1 MARTIDLTPT
11 WSGML
16 PALLAI
22 IEAGND
28 TGKTTARQ
36 ELARMAKGADEAH
49 RARESLKSWRMSRE
63 DVRRLKEGDV
73 VRLTCSGSGGV
84 DLGGREEE
92 RTYQPGALAHVG
104 SIAQYAGQGLAVT
117 VTVITGPGRYVDNVF
132 DETDADAYPFAAVA
146 PAVAALAR
154 AYHSAQLRD
163 DEMSE
168 KEVPPTGD
176 DYNDVFSDLAG
187 AARVLDRPHA
197 VGPLSAVGLD
207 ARSIA
212 AILAGLQLLHVHA
225 SAMWPDPAALAMA
238 SDAEGQPVKPLSADD
253 IRALIDSL

>member
-22 IEAGND
+22 LQDGND
-28 TGKTTARQ
+28 AGKTTARQ
-36 ELARMAKGADEAH
+36 ELARMAKGADEAQ

-63 DVRRLKEGDV
+63 DVQRLKPGDV

-84 DLGGREEE
+84 DLGDRQEE
-92 RTYQPGALAHVG
+92 RAYQPGALAYVG
-104 SIAQYAGQGLAVT
+104 GVAQYPGQGLTVT

-168 KEVPPTGD
+168 KEVPPTGG

-187 AARVLDRPHA
+187 AARVLDQPHA

-212 AILAGLQLLHVHA
+212 AILAGLQLLADHA
-225 SAMWPDPAALAMA
+225 ADGYAEENVQAMA
-238 SDAEGQPVKPLSADD
+238 SDANGQPVEPLSYDE
-253 IRALIDSL
+253 IQALISAL